1 MRPRAG
7 CRVRATATTTA
18 ASGRNRNRAPQ
29 KPPPPLLTRTPL
41 PRRATAAVKDAKAGT
56 GKACQVGD
64 RAVYE
69 WEGYTI
75 GYFGRPFEAKGGVK
89 GGAFQGD
96 QDFDRFVVGRGQ
108 VVPALEEAIVGMKE
122 GGVRQLV
129 FGTDLGYP
137 FIGDEQEGKLVDPGH
152 DKVGPKP
159 HTFSGMRA
167 LNFVLENKGDNVD
180 KTLLLNVKLVRVDQK
195 GAKSF

>member
-1 MRPRAG
+1 M
-7 CRVRATATTTA
+7 
-18 ASGRNRNRAPQ
+18 
-29 KPPPPLLTRTPL
+29 
-41 PRRATAAVKDAKAGT
+41 
-56 GKACQVGD
+56 GD

-96 QDFDRFVVGRGQ
+96 QDYDRFIVGRGQ

-129 FGTDLGYP
+129 FGTELGYP

-195 GAKSF
+195 GSKSF